1 MIVVDTNIVAYLC
14 IGGDQASMAEEVL
27 LKDNEWHAPLLWR
40 SELRNVVAGFLRR
53 GILDIEGAGKI
64 VAEAEILFFD
74 REHLVSAGDVL
85 RHVNASSCSA
95 YDCEFVALAQQLGVP
110 LVTNDRKI
118 LASFSGIAQSMQRF
132 LDHDEEPSPGASRSR
147 SS

>member
-1 MIVVDTNIVAYLC
+1 MIVVDTNVIAYLC
-14 IGGDQASMAEEVL
+14 IGGDHASMAEAVL

-40 SELRNVVAGFLRR
+40 SELCNVVAGFLRR
-53 GILDIEGAGKI
+53 GILDFEGAGKI

-95 YDCEFVALAQQLGVP
+95 YDCEFVALAEQLGVP

-118 LASFSGIAQSMQRF
+118 LASFSGIAQSMRSF
-132 LDHDEEPSPGASRSR
+132 LDHDEEPSLGAHRSR
-147 SS
+147 AS